1 MFQINSISQARTEF
15 QKLFKK
21 AVLHN
26 QEFLAENAK
35 ETTSDETVSIIRTK
49 LLDEWLDRAYTFN
62 PVWEYDEE
70 NKLWSV
76 TLPEIRL
83 YTDAPT
89 KVSQIAKDLGFKDV
103 ADMRDFLQNKKR
115 KR

>member
-1 MFQINSISQARTEF
+1 M
-15 QKLFKK
+15 
-21 AVLHN
+21 
-26 QEFLAENAK
+26 
-35 ETTSDETVSIIRTK
+35 
-49 LLDEWLDRAYTFN
+49 LDKWLDRAYTFN

-89 KVSQIAKDLGFKDV
+89 KEDAAQQLVCHIWYHKVRKTKFLSKPHLCFPALGPLS
-103 ADMRDFLQNKKR
+103 FLNVQKR
-115 KR
+115 A